1 MAWRRMLA
9 RLLFAAACAAA
20 LLLCAAVVAAPWL
33 GGGEARGWRRVLAL
47 FAHATAVRRTSL
59 ASAAGL
65 VVTACVFFRPGPPRP
80 PRRPRRAFGGGA

>member
-1 MAWRRMLA
+1 MLA
-9 RLLFAAACAAA
+9 RSLFAAACAAA

-33 GGGEARGWRRVLAL
+33 AGGEAAGWRRVLAL
-47 FAHATAVRRTSL
+47 FAHDAALRRTSL

-65 VVTACVFFRPGPPRP
+65 VVTACVFFRPGPRP